1 LILYLDT
8 SAYVRLY
15 VHEPGH
21 DQVWNAV
28 QEAARVASHLIAYAE
43 MRAALAR
50 MGRMGRLAPAA
61 VTSIRS
67 TFEQDWRDTLRITP
81 TDAMVLR
88 AGDLAD
94 HFGLRGHDS
103 VHLAAAESL
112 RSGRGADF
120 VSFASFDRL
129 LNRAAQE
136 IGFPV
141 LRGG

>member
-1 LILYLDT
+1 VILYLDT

-15 VHEPGH
+15 VREPGH
-21 DQVWNAV
+21 DQVWNAA
-28 QEAARVASHLIAYAE
+28 QGAARVASHLIAYAE

-50 MGRMGRLAPAA
+50 MRRMNRLAGAQ
-61 VTSIRS
+61 VNSIRK
-67 TFEQDWRDTLRITP
+67 TFEEDWRETLRITP
-81 TDAMVLR
+81 TEAMVLR

-94 HFGLRGHDS
+94 RFGLGGYDS

-112 RSGRGADF
+112 RSGRRTDL

-136 IGFPV
+136 IGLPV
-141 LRGG
+141 LPVG